1 MRKNKQGD
9 FYFHIPFAAP
19 LTLGGSTFEHEMMR
33 QSFAVIVCRIVC
45 HVTHIGQFSQMP
57 VAGALKIFFSPHGIG
72 SAMKQ
77 KNKGTVRTCYEEVHS
92 LTRTSWKSEQH
103 KVERR
108 ELHIRLK
115 LSFCGLIANEVEDK
129 F

>member
-45 HVTHIGQFSQMP
+45 HVTHIGQFSQMS
-57 VAGALKIFFSPHGIG
+57 VAGTLKIFFSPHGIG

-77 KNKGTVRTCYEEVHS
+77 KNEGIVRTCYEVHS
-92 LTRTSWKSEQH
+92 LTRNSEVWKSEQY
-103 KVERR
+103 KVER
-108 ELHIRLK
+108 ELHRLK
-115 LSFCGLIANEVEDK
+115 LSFLA